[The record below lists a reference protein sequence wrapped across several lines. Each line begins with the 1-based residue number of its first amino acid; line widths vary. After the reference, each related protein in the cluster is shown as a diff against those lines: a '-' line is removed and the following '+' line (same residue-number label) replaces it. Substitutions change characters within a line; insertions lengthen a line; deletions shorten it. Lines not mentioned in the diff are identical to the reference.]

1 MATVPTYAQMG
12 SAVRSMQGAG
22 AGSAAAG
29 TAAQGFMQ
37 SLATSALPVGMA
49 LQAGA
54 GLASGIGNIAAARAM
69 RLTAD
74 EERELEELRQR
85 RQAGQMGLTE
95 AQEGRLEQQFATRRG
110 GMLRQ
115 QQATALQQATQGGPV
130 SGRDVF
136 LREQAQQAGQTELL
150 QQENMLRAQADAAAA
165 QEQEARLQSLQAQE
179 KQAKAAI
186 RQAVAGTVAGVLG
199 APVEPLQTYAMLSAT
214 GKISPYAGRTEAET
228 FDAAGL
234 PSEEDL
240 EDVEVN

>member
-1 MATVPTYAQMG
+1 MATVPTYAAMG
-12 SAVRSMQGAG
+12 SAARSLG
-22 AGSAAAG
+22 GSAAAG

-37 SLATSALPVGMA
+37 SLGTTALPLGMA

-115 QQATALQQATQGGPV
+115 QQATALQQAAQAGPV

-136 LREQAQQAGQTELL
+136 LREQAQQAGQTQML
-150 QQENMLRAQADAAAA
+150 QQENLLRAQADAAAA

-234 PSEEDL
+234 PPEEDL
-240 EDVEVN
+240 EDVGGF

>member
-12 SAVRSMQGAG
+12 SAARSLG
-22 AGSAAAG
+22 GSAAAG

-37 SLATSALPVGMA
+37 SLGTSALPLGMA

-69 RLTAD
+69 RLSSD
-74 EERELEELRQR
+74 EKRELEELRQR
-85 RQAGQMGLTE
+85 RQAGQLGLTE

-115 QQATALQQATQGGPV
+115 QQATALQQAAQGGPV

-136 LREQAQQAGQTELL
+136 LREQAQQAGQAELL

-165 QEQEARLQSLQAQE
+165 QEQEARLQSLEAQK
-179 KQAKAAI
+179 KQAKAAMG
-186 RQAVAGTVAGVLG
+186 QAIAGTIAGVLG
-199 APVEPLQTYAMLSAT
+199 APVEPLQTYGMLSAT